1 MDDEGLELVM
11 ATPAGAVAARAALV
25 KRITTAGSASD
36 ADVVIAGVPAHWLT
50 IHVEGE
56 QATIRVLAS
65 GARHV
70 VRPGAPITIDG
81 LAVTVASRRGLDL
94 EGVAA
99 RLAGADT
106 PAEALRVILDAAL
119 LASGADVGAI
129 LLAAGAVAPRSPTL
143 AWSVA
148 LAIGADGAPLED
160 AAALLSDTIVQEV
173 LRDGARVVADD
184 VAASPYHGVASVVA
198 LGLAAAACLPL
209 RLDGR
214 TLGALYVGARGRA
227 ARFTERARADLQVL
241 AAFTLPF
248 VAQLRKRAP
257 VASPDS
263 VLGDSPAIEAVRRLI
278 GRVGPADLSV
288 LVIGPSGTGKEV
300 VARALHAASPRAA
313 RPMVA
318 INCAAVAPG
327 LLDAELFG
335 YRKGAFTGAAA
346 DRAGLVE
353 AAHGGTLFLDEIGDM
368 PLAMQAALLRV
379 LEQREVRRLGD
390 TEARAVDFRLIAA
403 THRDPLVEVAAGRFR
418 EDLLFRI
425 QEVRI
430 DVPGLAARGADI
442 GLLALAF
449 LRQAEAQLGLPPHEL
464 GADARAALLAHPW
477 PGNVRELKGAMRR
490 AAILAD
496 GPTVHAVDL
505 QLTPGAAP
513 LVRPSADDLGDT
525 TRPLAE
531 ARDAFT
537 ARYVAAVLARVDGN
551 REAAARELGIGVRT
565 LYRYIEG

>member
-1 MDDEGLELVM
+1 MDDAGLELVV
-11 ATPAGAVAARAALV
+11 ATPSGAVAARATLV
-25 KRITTAGSASD
+25 KRITTVGSAPD
-36 ADVVIAGVPAHWLT
+36 ADLVVAGVPPHWLSVHRDGDT
-50 IHVEGE
+50 
-56 QATIRVLAS
+56 ATVRVLGG
-65 GARHV
+65 GARHALAL
-70 VRPGAPITIDG
+70 GAPVAIDG
-81 LAVTVASRRGLDL
+81 LEISLGATRGLEL
-94 EGVAA
+94 EAVAA
-99 RLAGADT
+99 RLAAADT

-119 LASGADVGAI
+119 GASGADVGAI
-129 LLAAGAVAPRSPTL
+129 LLASGATASATQ

-148 LAIGADGAPLED
+148 LAIGADGAPLDD
-160 AAALLSDTIVQEV
+160 AATLLSDTIVREV
-173 LRDGARVVADD
+173 LAGGARVVAND

-214 TLGALYVGARGRA
+214 TLGALYVGARGRSA
-227 ARFTERARADLQVL
+227 KFGARAHADLQVL

-248 VAQLRKRAP
+248 LAQLRKRAP

-288 LVIGPSGTGKEV
+288 LVSGPSGAGKEV

-403 THRDPLVEVAAGRFR
+403 THRDLNAEVAAGRFR

-442 GLLALAF
+442 ALLALAF
-449 LRQAEAQLGLPPHEL
+449 LRQAEAQLGLAPHEL
-464 GADARAALLAHPW
+464 APDARAALVAHPW

-496 GPTVHAVDL
+496 GPVVRVADL
-505 QLTPGAAP
+505 QLTPSTAPAKVASDVGA
-513 LVRPSADDLGDT
+513 LGDT

-531 ARDAFT
+531 ARDAFI

-565 LYRYIEG
+565 LYRYIEP